1 VVMSVNW
8 CPTAGLLVPISTALH
23 HPTGDRKPGKAFTS
37 LTVLVGEWEGQLPS
51 RIRPGKIGRS
61 QISALDITPGAT
73 GEMVHSGSN
82 VCWTSCDVAYGTREL
97 SVVLASQRGVEHG
110 S

>member
-1 VVMSVNW
+1 MIVVVMSVNW

-61 QISALDITPGAT
+61 QISALDITRGRPVKWYIAVPMSVGLVVTSHMEPG
-73 GEMVHSGSN
+73 S
-82 VCWTSCDVAYGTREL
+82 
-97 SVVLASQRGVEHG
+97 
-110 S
+110 

>member
-1 VVMSVNW
+1 MSSLMGVNGEDDR
-8 CPTAGLLVPISTALH
+8 CGDECQLVSYRRASGPHQYSVH

-61 QISALDITPGAT
+61 QISALDITRGRPVKWYIAVPMSVGLD
-73 GEMVHSGSN
+73 V
-82 VCWTSCDVAYGTREL
+82 TS
-97 SVVLASQRGVEHG
+97 HM
-110 S
+110 